1 MYNYKI
7 GTVWGIPIRVNISL
21 VVFLPVLAWLIGG
34 TQQITDYAGLVD
46 AVAGTNLDVA
56 ALTAGNTGW
65 LVGSAAAIGLFASV
79 AVHELGHAAAARRYG
94 IETSAITLWILGGLA
109 SLDRLP
115 KEPGKEFVIAIAGPL
130 ASVLTAAVAFAA
142 LFVIPSS
149 APVLVFVVGWL
160 AVMNVTLTVFNLLPA
175 FPMDGG
181 RILRAFLARNR
192 PYVDATRIA
201 ARIGTIF
208 AVLFALLGVFGRAP
222 MLLLLALFVYSA
234 ANGESR
240 IVALEA
246 TLDGFVVSD
255 VLGDDVRPTVDES
268 ASLSEFAETVLADR
282 RGDHV
287 VVDRSGTVVGVVD
300 LDSLKGHDGD
310 RDTTTVGDVTTT
322 DLPSVDRNQAAFE
335 ALRELDKSRYAF
347 VTDRGS
353 VVGIVARDDFA
364 TLLELTGLS
373 QRDRVAQ

>member
-160 AVMNVTLTVFNLLPA
+160 AVMNVTLNVFNLLPA